1 MGLHRDL
8 KPGNVFLVKRRGTYS
23 VKLGDFGL
31 AKMLDASS
39 TFAQTHVGT
48 PYYMSPEQIQ
58 SKSYNERSDIWSL
71 GCIVYEM
78 AMLSPPFKA
87 ANYLHLAEKIKLGVF
102 KKVSTRNYSQ
112 ELETI
117 ITKMLTVDS
126 KRRAKVEELLCLPRI
141 QFTSKKLR
149 LERRYNELKKKESQ
163 FNAKMSEFEKKYKK
177 RSQALLAKE
186 QALKE
191 KECELKQKEILLSSK
206 RSLTSTTCTDSR
218 ASVSPRHS
226 NTNSHLLVSPSS
238 DKSSKLNAIS
248 PTYLYTRSSLN
259 TSLTQPQREEESPI
273 HMPLY
278 DENSRTSN
286 DSKESMPTSSS

>member
-1 MGLHRDL
+1 MG
-8 KPGNVFLVKRRGTYS
+8 
-23 VKLGDFGL
+23 
-31 AKMLDASS
+31 
-39 TFAQTHVGT
+39 
-48 PYYMSPEQIQ
+48 
-58 SKSYNERSDIWSL
+58 
-71 GCIVYEM
+71 
-78 AMLSPPFKA
+78 
-87 ANYLHLAEKIKLGVF
+87 
-102 KKVSTRNYSQ
+102 
-112 ELETI
+112 
-117 ITKMLTVDS
+117 
-126 KRRAKVEELLCLPRI
+126 VEELLCLPRI

-163 FNAKMSEFEKKYKK
+163 FNAKMNEFEKKYKK

-259 TSLTQPQREEESPI
+259 TSLREEQKEEEEEESPLRRRG
-273 HMPLY
+273 ML
-278 DENSRTSN
+278 
-286 DSKESMPTSSS
+286 ML